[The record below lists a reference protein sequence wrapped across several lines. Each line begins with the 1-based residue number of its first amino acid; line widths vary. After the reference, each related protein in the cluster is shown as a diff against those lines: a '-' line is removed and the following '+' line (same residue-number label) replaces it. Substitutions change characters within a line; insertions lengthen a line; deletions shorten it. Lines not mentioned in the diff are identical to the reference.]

1 MLRACDSGASPT
13 DVLSVEISTTS
24 GVIAFANLQAQIT
37 GLQRQTTGGALPAA
51 SERAELIELV
61 ALRGQVLGSIRD
73 LEWTE
78 QAAEQLTRESP
89 AVAAAFL
96 ARARARGRV
105 HRFTDSLADLD
116 EAQWLG
122 ADPATIDAERAG
134 IFRQSDA
141 TIRRSRSTSRL

>member
-1 MLRACDSGASPT
+1 MLRVRDFRASPT
-13 DVLSVEISTTS
+13 DVIQFEISTTS
-24 GVIAFANLQAQIT
+24 GTIALVNLQAQID
-37 GLQRQTTGGALPAA
+37 GLQRQATAGGLPAV
-51 SERAELIELV
+51 SDQAELIELV
-61 ALRGQVLGSIRD
+61 ALRGQVLGRIGD
-73 LEWTE
+73 YEWAKE
-78 QAAEQLTRESP
+78 RAEQLARDAPTDG
-89 AVAAAFL
+89 AAFL
-96 ARARARGRV
+96 ARARARGRF